1 MALVASPVHPRVCG
15 ERVTSNSDIATKNG
29 SSPRL
34 RGTRIGAERGEP
46 RRRFIPAFAGN
57 AKLLSCPPASSPVHP
72 RVCGER
78 YWSSPWMVGRGG
90 SSPRL
95 RGTPA
100 TVLYA
105 RLRYAVHPRVCG
117 ERDRGFS
124 SAALVMRFIPAF
136 AGNARASAPRICTTP
151 VHPRVCGERTLHA
164 DELAICG
171 GSSPRLRG
179 TLRDRLSQRHQVRF
193 IPAFAGNAECFCTGP
208 TNRAVH
214 PRVCGER
221 VISLRTTSR
230 CSGSSPRLRGTL
242 RTMQYQ
248 IEELRF
254 IPAFAGNARGDVT
267 AGEQFAVHPRVC
279 GERKLP

>member
-151 VHPRVCGERTLHA
+151 VHPRVCGER
-164 DELAICG
+164 
-171 GSSPRLRG
+171 
-179 TLRDRLSQRHQVRF
+179 
-193 IPAFAGNAECFCTGP
+193 
-208 TNRAVH
+208 
-214 PRVCGER
+214 